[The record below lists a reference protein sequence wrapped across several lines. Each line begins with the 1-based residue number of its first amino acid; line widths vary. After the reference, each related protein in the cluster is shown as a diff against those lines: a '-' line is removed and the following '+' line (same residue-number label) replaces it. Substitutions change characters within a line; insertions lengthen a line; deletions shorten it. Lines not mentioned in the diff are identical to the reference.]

1 MNNYLILLI
10 LMLPIPLEIIFDLNM
25 WKDGLNDKP
34 ISTILRVISF
44 VGFSFVATAYLQG
57 LSMDWTTLAYLIT
70 GGLAG
75 FGLHFLL
82 FNYALNV
89 ARPDKKISYR
99 KEGELL
105 TPLFWVYELA
115 LRLFTSWVTV
125 LSFFKWEWI
134 AVGVPQGTK
143 FYEYFIL

>member
-10 LMLPIPLEIIFDLNM
+10 LMLPIPLEIIYDRWC
-25 WKDGLNDKP
+25 WKTGRDDKP
-34 ISTILRVISF
+34 SSTIMRVLAFILL
-44 VGFSFVATAYLQG
+44 SFVATYMLQG
-57 LSMDWTTLAYLIT
+57 LGFNWTTLAYLIT

-75 FGLHFLL
+75 FGLHYLL
-82 FNYALNV
+82 FNYSLNV

-105 TPLFWVYELA
+105 TPLFWAFELG
-115 LRLFTSWVTV
+115 LRLWVAYVAV

-134 AVGVPQGTK
+134 ADSVPQGTK
-143 FYEYFIL
+143 LYEYFVL